1 MDFPFPTG
9 SRRISVQVT
18 NPDHVMELQTAV
30 IQNLD
35 DPESVMKNM
44 RITKVIANCFGDDVA
59 LTISL
64 LPTNQAKMFL
74 LQYFVQNVN
83 NCRLP

>member
-18 NPDHVMELQTAV
+18 NPDHVIELQTFV
-30 IQNLD
+30 IKDLD
-35 DPESVMKNM
+35 DPETVMENR
-44 RITKVIANCFGDDVA
+44 RITKVVANCFGDDVA
-59 LTISL
+59 VTISL

-74 LQYFVQNVN
+74 LRSFVQNVN
-83 NCRLP
+83 NCRDP